1 MLALPRVGAEAPGKR
16 ILEDDPVATELL
28 LAIRGGDLPVV
39 RRLLRD
45 EPELATTRFVAAAGA
60 PALHCT
66 W

>member
-1 MLALPRVGAEAPGKR
+1 LPRVSAEAPGKR
-16 ILEDDPVATELL
+16 ILEDDPVAIELL
-28 LAIRGGDLPVV
+28 VAIRGGDLPVV